1 MSTNVP
7 SKIIGIWFS
16 MLSPEEIEKNSVL
29 EITNRETYNNNKP
42 VTGGLFDSRMG
53 VSESGNVCPTDG
65 YTYINTPGDFGHKTC
80 TSCIIYTTFKRNNK
94 NFKMCVF

>member
-53 VSESGNVCPTDG
+53 VSESGNV
-65 YTYINTPGDFGHKTC
+65 
-80 TSCIIYTTFKRNNK
+80 
-94 NFKMCVF
+94 